1 MIDPNAMLNPDER
14 TQFVEAF
21 EDNLDLLLE
30 LVEAVRCESA
40 CADDKTAA
48 EFMAGVSQI
57 ICAFRSC
64 HRAGKPHKVEDT
76 DRLWSRVPTPLR
88 QADCH
93 RAHGSASSFDI
104 G

>member
-1 MIDPNAMLNPDER
+1 MIDPNAILNPDER

-21 EDNLDLLLE
+21 EDNLDLLVD

-40 CADDKTAA
+40 SVGDKTAA

-57 ICAFRSC
+57 ICAFRSN
-64 HRAGKPHKVEDT
+64 HLPGVPHKVGDT
-76 DRLWSRVPTPLR
+76 DRLWSRVPTQVR
-88 QADCH
+88 QVDNQ
-93 RAHGSASSFDI
+93 RVFESTSSLDI